1 MSGDK
6 NVPSASDWRR
16 ERANDIWAVPALM
29 RGCHRRLR
37 KLKARVARI
46 ARVGQ
51 GPSRL
56 LCFAAS
62 LSLPLDPHTL
72 LVMCSKLSQSHRR
85 ITSPG
90 ARHLLRAKPRFD
102 PGWMGHGPPWMTL
115 RLHGVAGG
123 RSTVDGRS
131 WGRYC
136 TSSIER
142 FAYAIPG
149 PFLSTP
155 ALASTPPPL
164 SFPLCKRRDM
174 QFQTHGH
181 VPINILTCLLTVP
194 LLS

>member
-1 MSGDK
+1 MAPVQSGDK
-6 NVPSASDWRR
+6 NVPSASDWRK

-149 PFLSTP
+149 LFLSTP
-155 ALASTPPPL
+155 ALASTPPSPILPPL
-164 SFPLCKRRDM
+164 QAP
-174 QFQTHGH
+174 
-181 VPINILTCLLTVP
+181 
-194 LLS
+194 